1 MRNVENEWVVS
12 KAFSNQS
19 SVFDELYDS
28 NYLVNYARRIIR
40 KTALSLLPENGK
52 ILEINSGTGTDAV
65 YFASQGF
72 HVTATDISPKMIEI
86 IQNKVAT
93 LDLHHLINVRKC
105 SFWDLDDL
113 DDQKYDLVY
122 SNFGGLNCTSDLD
135 QVLDKLINKLK
146 PGGKAVLVIM
156 PVFCPWERITLLF
169 GNTRIAFRRRNGKST
184 KAHIEGEYFDVWYY
198 NPSYVVKAIKGKAK
212 LIRLQSLSLFV
223 PPSAYR
229 TFDKKYPRLLYLLE
243 KLDVVFTQIWPFRNW
258 GDYVILSLE
267 KKTTV

>member
-93 LDLHHLINVRKC
+93 LDLHHPINVRKC